1 MSQVQAS
8 KETVY
13 TTVPAGYTTT
23 TSTYTPVQGTTPSN
37 IVTVPANTTYY
48 TYQQPV
54 TTYEYVSNGQ
64 PGYTTTGA
72 TGYATTGATGY
83 ATTGATGYTTS
94 TAVAQKAVATDI
106 PVESRIEY
114 IPFEKK
120 YVEYEQV

>member
-23 TSTYTPVQGTTPSN
+23 TSTFPVQGTTTSN
-37 IVTVPANTTYY
+37 IITGGNAAYY
-48 TYQQPV
+48 SYQQPV

-64 PGYTTTGA
+64 AGYTTTGA
-72 TGYATTGATGY
+72 TA
-83 ATTGATGYTTS
+83 YTTS